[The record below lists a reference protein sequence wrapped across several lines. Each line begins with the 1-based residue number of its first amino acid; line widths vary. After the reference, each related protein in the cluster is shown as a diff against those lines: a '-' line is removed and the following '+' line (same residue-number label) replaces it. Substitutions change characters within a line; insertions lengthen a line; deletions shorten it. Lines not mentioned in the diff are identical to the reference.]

1 MQHKHLFT
9 TAIATMLLLAG
20 CSKDP
25 AADTGIAGYGRIAL
39 ACEADL
45 SLATR
50 AQTVTTPATADFAVT
65 ITGPDYQK
73 SWSSMEKYEAESPL
87 LKEGSYTIVVSYGD
101 PETEG
106 VEKPYYTGST
116 TAEVVARKTT
126 QASVTA
132 RIANSLTT
140 VETTEQFRKYF
151 HGAAFTLKSAS
162 GGEFHF
168 AAESA
173 ENMLPLGEL
182 VYVKVG
188 TTLTLSGTARHQS
201 QTGIDEGPAVNFQEQ
216 TLPTTEAK
224 TCHRFRFDAPDAGSA
239 TLDILIDDTVVETIA
254 LPIELNEGA
263 KQ

>member
-1 MQHKHLFT
+1 MQHKHLFISAV
-9 TAIATMLLLAG
+9 TAILLLSG
-20 CSKDP
+20 CSKD
-25 AADTGIAGYGRIAL
+25 ADTEVGTAGYGRIAL

-65 ITGPDYQK
+65 IVGPDYQK

-87 LKEGSYTIVVSYGD
+87 LKEGSYTITVNYGD

-140 VETTEQFRKYF
+140 IEATEQFRKYF

-173 ENMLPLGEL
+173 EGVLPLGEL
-182 VYVKVG
+182 VYVKAG
-188 TTLTLSGTARHQS
+188 TKLTVSGSARHQS
-201 QTGIDEGPAVNFQEQ
+201 QTGTDEGPVVNFQEQ
-216 TLPTTEAK
+216 NLDATAEK

-239 TLDILIDDTVVETIA
+239 TLDILIDDTVIETIA
-254 LPIELNEGA
+254 LPIELNDGA
-263 KQ
+263 QK